1 MNIKKILCTALA
13 VVGLGA
19 TVSVHAQDAANVY
32 VFKGNDYTQL
42 ADGEPVLLY
51 NVGTGR
57 FIVNGGGWGVQ
68 ARLFSANTGRVLT
81 WVAATREFDT
91 HMTTRKDNKV
101 ANRLACNVPGYTD
114 ANDSGTDANKV
125 FKVIM
130 DGYAGA
136 WTIETQGGYT
146 RTGNGFP
153 WTFVPVEDGDNKTY
167 YMYQT
172 FTGRNYYMGQGYGA
186 DQSLPAVDA
195 DEAMWTRLNP
205 ASDAAFNTQVTILGI
220 TTTIRDL
227 YKWRI
232 VKKSELEAVLE
243 ASEDAGLGLD
253 VNLTYEIQDNDFS
266 RNDFDFFGAWT
277 ANRFTD
283 VEYTTDGEGR
293 HRDMWG
299 TISGTAGTAKKV
311 WNTNVDVYAGDS
323 YMSPA
328 NVAGENYLQ
337 PVRLKPQW
345 DNKSDAK
352 FGFMAFEGVGTVTSS
367 FTAPV
372 AGSYK
377 IAAHGFYQGHEGYLF
392 ATTTNPANLA
402 TSDIDNMTALKE
414 VSGYDRRTSEGM
426 KDIGRNLTYN
436 PESYRREVDIV
447 LEAGQTVY
455 FGIGKNEATKSDVD
469 ATTGGTTGT
478 RYIVSAT
485 RDGHT
490 YYLTHD
496 LLATENED
504 EAYRWRI
511 RNGYL
516 ADEDNLW
523 LYRANTTGAT
533 PRFQL
538 SSSTKITNYARFQ
551 LVTES
556 GVNRLKSEFSSTNI
570 RYLQISSTGS
580 WTFYDNVS
588 VAGIATWETR
598 TETIAATN
606 YYHDTDFMGVDQ
618 FSITFMGKAE
628 VPVMF
633 NEDETSLD
641 YLGTNKEYTN
651 QSVMLHRTFVKDDWN
666 SFVFP
671 LNMSTDQVRY
681 AFGDEV
687 QLAEITELGE
697 LSKQPTCIDFKI
709 VPLNPGQL
717 AVTAGKFYL
726 VKPSVN
732 PLINS
737 SGVEYYPL
745 GRNTFNTA
753 DFSTIKKETVHVSEA
768 AKEYAEQYHLPTDW
782 LNNVVTTYATY
793 VNGTE
798 IPKGAYVMGKK
809 KDGSSG
815 VQLYRLT
822 RGTAIKGFRGWIED
836 GTGTTQG
843 ASTLSVG
850 GIYNMNTYVD
860 PTTGIEHLRLEK
872 PSTQQGV
879 YDMSGRRISN
889 TLEGLPRGL
898 YIVNGKKM
906 FVK

>member
-42 ADGEPVLLY
+42 DDGEEVLLY

-81 WVAATREFDT
+81 WVKATREFNT
-91 HMTTRKDNKV
+91 RMTTLKDGQP

-114 ANDSGTDANKV
+114 ANDSGNDESKV

-130 DGYAGA
+130 DGYAGP
-136 WTIETQGGYT
+136 WTIETQGGNT

-186 DQSLPAVDA
+186 DLSLPAVDD

-266 RNDFDFFGAWT
+266 RNDFDFFDAWT

-283 VEYTTDGEGR
+283 VEYTTAGEGR
-293 HRDMWG
+293 HRHMWG

-311 WNTNVDVYAGDS
+311 WNTNVNLYAGDS
-323 YMSPA
+323 YLPA

-392 ATTTNPANLA
+392 ATTTNPADLA
-402 TSDIDNMTALKE
+402 TSDITNKTALKE
-414 VSGYDRRTSEGM
+414 VSGYVRSTSAGM
-426 KDIGRNLTYN
+426 KAIGTDLTFN
-436 PESYRREVDIV
+436 PESYRRELDIV

-455 FGIGKNEATKSDVD
+455 FGIGKNEATKSEADD
-469 ATTGGTTGT
+469 H
-478 RYIVSAT
+478 SA
-485 RDGHT
+485 G
-490 YYLTHD
+490 
-496 LLATENED
+496 
-504 EAYRWRI
+504 
-511 RNGYL
+511 
-516 ADEDNLW
+516 
-523 LYRANTTGAT
+523 ANTTYYI
-533 PRFQL
+533 L
-538 SSSTKITNYARFQ
+538 SAVRNGVTYYMTKDGSTLGVSTNKNDAFRWIRNSNGLTDGTLYMVGYSGSQNLDVRSDLPSNSFRCSTKGTHVGLEWSGTATNRQRYIYLLPNLTSWGMGSATNAEPTGTHFAKYE
-551 LVTES
+551 TE
-556 GVNRLKSEFSSTNI
+556 V
-570 RYLQISSTGS
+570 
-580 WTFYDNVS
+580 
-588 VAGIATWETR
+588 VAGEAR
-598 TETIAATN
+598 D

-628 VPVMF
+628 QPVMF

-768 AKEYAEQYHLPTDW
+768 AKEYAEQQGLPTDW

-836 GTGTTQG
+836 GVGSTGAG
-843 ASTLSVG
+843 TLSVG
-850 GIYNMNTYVD
+850 GIFNMNTYVD

-879 YDMSGRRISN
+879 YDMSGRRVSN